1 MTDLIS
7 NYLSVKVICIF
18 ALIIL
23 AQAVMHNV
31 LFSSNMKKQF
41 ALAALIA
48 IAVIA
53 AELVSVVY
61 ENVHNAGRFQAL
73 IANTIG
79 FSLSPFIAI
88 VLSRAF
94 SVGKGKVISLLSGF
108 VWINCLLVISSP
120 WTGMVFYISADNSYL
135 RGPLFGV
142 YVLAY
147 LCSYAILIIDSIK
160 AMKFYQ
166 CHEKSTFIMLLV
178 FTIVGTTVQLL
189 LPFVH
194 VAWTLYHYY
203 WDEHIWHSK
212 EITRL
217 TAGYRLSPFYADMS
231 DKYIHLVYRG
241 LATHQYQIFYCR
253 YHLEHAIWSSP
264 ENVTQEAADCNM
276 PSLLIK
282 DDLLH
287 LTWVTLSKTDLIV
300 KYKYKPIRSL
310 GKVEW
315 SQPVQLNREGSNA
328 SFPRLIW
335 AEGKLWCLWYQADNL
350 FGASS
355 SKGENWSEPSS
366 LPEFERTNFHNIHY
380 STNQSREKE
389 IFQLQ
394 WILGNLDKTFSLPI
408 VGPLMELPEY
418 SPAPPATLWEDN
430 KNIEV
435 TNGKE
440 SVNETIKESL
450 MEASKESAKDPIESD
465 SQNIREKA
473 PRRNASAGAHSLES
487 ILFTEFDRQEEFHYS
502 VITKLEEQAKLDE
515 SILKELSQAL
525 MFAKQNYET
534 LQALKNEVE
543 LIKQDVRQLKKRG
556 WFNRMFHNES

>member
-1 MTDLIS
+1 MAIYNGTHHVVRFESGEIWDFYAEQNKGISYRRLNHRGVWEQPITLVTNTQEDFSIKIDNMDHLHLICYS
-7 NYLSVKVICIF
+7 RTGE
-18 ALIIL
+18 
-23 AQAVMHNV
+23 
-31 LFSSNMKKQF
+31 LFYYFNNGLKWTKQ
-41 ALAALIA
+41 
-48 IAVIA
+48 
-53 AELVSVVY
+53 
-61 ENVHNAGRFQAL
+61 
-73 IANTIG
+73 
-79 FSLSPFIAI
+79 
-88 VLSRAF
+88 VLSKYEPIRYTIRYPMIIPINNKIHILFAIGATF
-94 SVGKGKVISLLSGF
+94 S
-108 VWINCLLVISSP
+108 
-120 WTGMVFYISADNSYL
+120 TGY
-135 RGPLFGV
+135 
-142 YVLAY
+142 
-147 LCSYAILIIDSIK
+147 
-160 AMKFYQ
+160 
-166 CHEKSTFIMLLV
+166 
-178 FTIVGTTVQLL
+178 
-189 LPFVH
+189 
-194 VAWTLYHYY
+194 WTLYHYY

-264 ENVTQEAADCNM
+264 ENVTQGAADCNM